1 MQALRHITTGLR
13 VRAWSF
19 IYCLAASLRSI
30 ASDLACTAAKRRSR
44 AILADVNAHRT
55 TEIH

>member
-1 MQALRHITTGLR
+1 MTTLRHITTGLR

-19 IYCLAASLRSI
+19 LYCFAASLRSI
-30 ASDLACTAAKRRSR
+30 ASDVAATAACRRSR

>member
-1 MQALRHITTGLR
+1 MIDRATGLR
-13 VRAWSF
+13 VRFWTCVHCFAHRM
-19 IYCLAASLRSI
+19 RSI